1 MGSTNVKSYQFDEV
15 EYSDAKRNEQL
26 EALVIIIMILSY

>member
-15 EYSDAKRNEQL
+15 KCPDTKRNEQL
-26 EALVIIIMILSY
+26 EDLVIIIMALSY